1 MAVRISGFLGG
12 RLQLAQDERGH
23 RVGLD
28 AALLAAATPNAAS
41 GLILDL
47 GAGVGAVGL
56 SAALHAP
63 KARIGLVE
71 IAPEAAA
78 LARENI
84 RLNRLEERARV
95 YEADFTHAA
104 NRRACGLVDEEAEV
118 VLTNPP
124 HHAPGS
130 VRVSPDPAKALAHV
144 AAAPLAN
151 WTRAALAL
159 LAPGGFFAMIHRAE
173 ALSECL
179 AALEA
184 RLGGRRDPPRV
195 APRRRRGDARS
206 DPRREGLK
214 GAAVAPAAPGPAP
227 LGRRLFAARRRDPAR
242 AAVCAALKFEHVL
255 TQTASRFFRNRPA
268 PASMNSA

>member
-28 AALLAAATPNAAS
+28 AALLAAATPAATS

-56 SAALHAP
+56 SAARLAL

-95 YEADFTHAA
+95 YEADFVDAA
-104 NRRACGLVDEEAEV
+104 KRRASGLIDEGAEV

-124 HHAPGS
+124 HHGRGT
-130 VRVSPDPAKALAHV
+130 VRISPDPAKALAHV
-144 AAAPLAN
+144 AVAPLAD

-159 LAPGGFFAMIHRAE
+159 LAPGGVFAMIHRAE
-173 ALSECL
+173 ALGDCL

-184 RLGGRRDPPRV
+184 RVGGVAILPVSPRDGAAATRVLLRGTKGSKAPLSILPPLILH
-195 APRRRRGDARS
+195 RS
-206 DPRREGLK
+206 DGAYAPLADSILRGLR
-214 GAAVAPAAPGPAP
+214 PAP
-227 LGRRLFAARRRDPAR
+227 L
-242 AAVCAALKFEHVL
+242 
-255 TQTASRFFRNRPA
+255 
-268 PASMNSA
+268 

>member
-12 RLQLAQDERGH
+12 RLQLAQDQRGH

-28 AALLAAATPNAAS
+28 AALLAAATPAATA

-56 SAALHAP
+56 SAARLAP

-71 IAPEAAA
+71 TAPETAA

-84 RLNRLEERARV
+84 RLNGLEERVRL
-95 YEADFTHAA
+95 YEADFVGAA
-104 NRRACGLVDEEAEV
+104 NRRASGLVDEAADV

-124 HHAPGS
+124 HHARGS

-144 AAAPLAN
+144 ADAPLAE

-159 LAPGGFFAMIHRAE
+159 LAPGGIFAMIHRAE
-173 ALSECL
+173 ALSDCL
-179 AALEA
+179 AALGG
-184 RLGGRRDPPRV
+184 RLGGLAILPIQPRDGAAATRVLLRGVKGSKAPLSLLPPLV
-195 APRRRRGDARS
+195 LHRS
-206 DPRREGLK
+206 DGAYAPLADAILRGLR
-214 GAAVAPAAPGPAP
+214 PAP
-227 LGRRLFAARRRDPAR
+227 L
-242 AAVCAALKFEHVL
+242 
-255 TQTASRFFRNRPA
+255 
-268 PASMNSA
+268 

>member
-124 HHAPGS
+124 HHAPGT

-144 AAAPLAN
+144 AAAPLAD

-159 LAPGGFFAMIHRAE
+159 LAPGGCFAMTHRAE
-173 ALSECL
+173 ALGDCR

-184 RLGGRRDPPRV
+184 RLGGVAILPVSPRDGAAATRVLIRGVKGSRAPLSLLPPLV
-195 APRRRRGDARS
+195 LHRS
-206 DPRREGLK
+206 DGAYSPLADAILRGLRS
-214 GAAVAPAAPGPAP
+214 AP
-227 LGRRLFAARRRDPAR
+227 L
-242 AAVCAALKFEHVL
+242 
-255 TQTASRFFRNRPA
+255 
-268 PASMNSA
+268 

>member
-1 MAVRISGFLGG
+1 MASAMAVRISGFLGG
-12 RLQLAQDERGH
+12 RVQLAQEERGH

-28 AALLAAATPNAAS
+28 AALLAAATPSATA

-56 SAALHAP
+56 CAARLAP

-71 IAPEAAA
+71 IAPETAA

-84 RLNRLEERARV
+84 RLNDLEARARL
-95 YEADFTHAA
+95 YEADFIGAA
-104 NRRACGLVDEEAEV
+104 NRRAVGLIDEAAAV

-124 HHAPGS
+124 FFERSS

-144 AAAPLAN
+144 AGAPLAD

-159 LAPGGFFAMIHRAE
+159 LAPGGTFAMIHRAE

-179 AALEA
+179 SALEG
-184 RLGGRRDPPRV
+184 RVGGLAVLPVQPRDGAAATRILIRGVKGSKAPLSLLPPLILH
-195 APRRRRGDARS
+195 RS
-206 DPRREGLK
+206 D
-214 GAAVAPAAPGPAP
+214 GAYAPLADAILRGVRPAP
-227 LGRRLFAARRRDPAR
+227 L
-242 AAVCAALKFEHVL
+242 
-255 TQTASRFFRNRPA
+255 
-268 PASMNSA
+268 